1 MTDKLISTYSFNKIT
16 LPGIF
21 IPLPRCRNIGPL
33 TGCEQTRDRLND

>member
-1 MTDKLISTYSFNKIT
+1 MTGKRLSTYSFNKIT

-33 TGCEQTRDRLND
+33 MNLGSTQ